1 MMPGRVQCWPR
12 SASAV
17 IDCSAPVARAEV
29 FALDHE
35 RVLRL
40 YRRRHEAPE
49 QTADQLRALYQAWQH
64 VDIGIE
70 VPMIIEMR

>member
-1 MMPGRVQCWPR
+1 MLAAFGIGPDQLLG
-12 SASAV
+12 SGGESK
-17 IDCSAPVARAEV
+17 V

-40 YRRRHEAPE
+40 YRSRHEAPE
-49 QTADQLRALYQAWQH
+49 PTAHQLRALYQAWQH

-70 VPMIIEMR
+70 VPMIIERR